1 MAHLNEPEEQLLQQ
15 QQKIGTWKIAFY
27 ERLKLQ
33 VVNDYK
39 ILQKREYEEQF

>member
-1 MAHLNEPEEQLLQQ
+1 MNLRNNYYNNNKQ
-15 QQKIGTWKIAFY
+15 IGTWKIEFY

-39 ILQKREYEEQF
+39 KLQKREYEEQF